1 MIAIEIKGRYD
12 RSEVIVRERGRGRQ
26 RGKLGG
32 TVTRVSFGGRRRRRG
47 WGRDGRCGH
56 FGGEQR
62 MEIGMLDR
70 FIYPVVIVVLVGEK
84 MVKEREGGQY

>member
-1 MIAIEIKGRYD
+1 
-12 RSEVIVRERGRGRQ
+12 
-26 RGKLGG
+26 
-32 TVTRVSFGGRRRRRG
+32 
-47 WGRDGRCGH
+47 
-56 FGGEQR
+56 